1 MSILPYPPSILPRAL
16 ARRLAEGFLPGSCLL
31 CGDDS
36 GGPLLC
42 VRCDNDLPALPND
55 RLCPRCALPTTHGE
69 HCGACLKETPHYARA
84 IALWPYEF
92 PADRLIHALKY
103 QHRLAVADWLGERL
117 AERLTP
123 GGQLLLPMPLHAQRL
138 RERGFNQAGEIARCI
153 ARRTGL
159 HYQLDLLY
167 RQRPTRPQA
176 ELLPGERQRNVR
188 GAFACKGD
196 LAGRDVVLI
205 DDVMTTGASANEC
218 ARILR
223 LHGAGDITLLVAAR
237 ALKH

>member
-1 MSILPYPPSILPRAL
+1 MSILPYPPSIHLRGL
-16 ARRLAEGFLPGSCLL
+16 ARQLAERLMPSSCLL
-31 CGDDS
+31 CGEDS

-42 VRCDNDLPALPND
+42 TNCNNDLPALPAD

-69 HCGACLKETPHYARA
+69 HCGACLKEAPHYTRA
-84 IALWPYEF
+84 LTLWTYEF
-92 PADRLIHALKY
+92 PVDRIIHALKY
-103 QHRLAVADWLGERL
+103 QHRLAVADWLGEQL

-123 GGQLLLPMPLHAQRL
+123 AGQTLLPMPLHTERL
-138 RERGFNQAGEIARCI
+138 RERGFNQAGEIARSI
-153 ARRTGL
+153 SRRTGL
-159 HYQLDLLY
+159 PYQPELLH

-176 ELLPGERQRNVR
+176 DLLPGERQRNVR
-188 GAFACKGD
+188 GAFACSGD
-196 LAGRDVVLI
+196 IAGRDIVLV

-223 LHGAGDITLLVAAR
+223 LHGAGEITLLVAAR

>member
-1 MSILPYPPSILPRAL
+1 MSILPYPSSILPSGL
-16 ARRLAEGFLPGSCLL
+16 VRRLAGIFLPGSCLL
-31 CGDDS
+31 CADDA
-36 GGPLLC
+36 GGALLC
-42 VRCDNDLPALPND
+42 ARCEKDLPSLPND

-69 HCGACLKETPHYARA
+69 HCGACLKEPPHYARTM
-84 IALWPYEF
+84 ALWRYEF

-103 QHRLAVADWLGERL
+103 QHRLAIAEWLGGCL

-123 GGQLLLPMPLHAQRL
+123 AGQLLLPMPLHRQRL
-138 RERGFNQAGEIARCI
+138 RERGFNQAAEIARCI

-159 HYQLDLLY
+159 HYQPDLLS

-196 LAGRDVVLI
+196 LAGRAVVLV

-218 ARILR
+218 ARVLR

>member
-1 MSILPYPPSILPRAL
+1 MSILPYPPSILPRHL
-16 ARRLAEGFLPGSCLL
+16 VRRLAAELLPSSCLL
-31 CGDDS
+31 CGDDT

-42 VRCDNDLPALPND
+42 ASCDNDLPILPSE

-69 HCGACLKETPHYARA
+69 HCGACLKEPPHYNRA
-84 IALWPYEF
+84 LALWAYEF
-92 PADRLIHALKY
+92 PADRIIHALKY
-103 QHRLAVADWLGERL
+103 QHRLAVADWLGSRL

-123 GGQLLLPMPLHAQRL
+123 AGQTLLPMPLHTERL
-138 RERGFNQAGEIARCI
+138 RERGFNQAGEIARGM
-153 ARRTGL
+153 ARTLGL
-159 HYQLDLLY
+159 PYQPDLLH

-188 GAFACKGD
+188 GAFACSGD
-196 LAGRDVVLI
+196 LGGRHVVLV

-218 ARILR
+218 ARVLR
-223 LHGAGDITLLVAAR
+223 LHGAGDITLVVAAR